1 MTKVQFPM
9 TNEAELLA
17 EAEQDHRDCV
27 WWELEPEALVTNESV
42 ATPTRY
48 DLAERTAFFG
58 ESVIRFAQ
66 RIPQSPVMN
75 RLIDQLVGAGT
86 SVGASYCEADEGIS
100 RKDFMHRIGICKK
113 EARETQF
120 FLRMVVTAQPSLK
133 TDARVV
139 WKEAREL
146 KLIFAAI
153 FRQR

>member
-1 MTKVQFPM
+1 M
-9 TNEAELLA
+9 TNDAELLA
-17 EAEQDHRDCV
+17 EAEQDYRDCV
-27 WWELEPEALVTNESV
+27 WWEMEPEALVTNEPAV
-42 ATPTRY
+42 APTRY
-48 DLAERTAFFG
+48 DLAERTALFG
-58 ESVIRFAQ
+58 EAVIRFAQ
-66 RIPQSPVMN
+66 RIPQSPVTN

-86 SVGASYCEADEGIS
+86 SVGANYCEADEGVS

-120 FLRMVVTAQPSLK
+120 SLRMVVTAQPSLK
-133 TDARVV
+133 VDARAV

>member
-1 MTKVQFPM
+1 M

-27 WWELEPEALVTNESV
+27 WWELEPEALVTNES
-42 ATPTRY
+42 AAAPTRY
-48 DLAERTAFFG
+48 DLAERTALFG
-58 ESVIRFAQ
+58 EAVIRFAQ
-66 RIPQSPVMN
+66 RIPQSPVTN

-86 SVGASYCEADEGIS
+86 SVGANYCEADEGIS

-120 FLRMVVTAQPSLK
+120 FLCMVVTAQPSLK
-133 TDARVV
+133 TGARVV